1 MGGEMSAAPTA
12 LNAVKAA
19 AAGAVAWARA
29 QFSKQAHIVG
39 RLSDKAAEISS
50 RIADQVKAQKDGP
63 ALGLFRLA
71 GLQEKASR
79 AVHMAAFLLLRLVAE
94 LRKSDSQIAE
104 DLERARTEPQPEAAA
119 PRQARDEKPADRLG
133 RGGPERGGRLDDADQ
148 RAVDRLWRHVMTRPI
163 DELIAEMCGILGLG
177 PEWLREVEAEWER
190 EQAASDQPEPDPKAM
205 TARERLSY
213 SSSSRALCP
222 GPINTAVR
230 SDLGRPPRPP

>member
-1 MGGEMSAAPTA
+1 MVAEMSAAPTV
-12 LNAVKAA
+12 LNAAKAA
-19 AAGAVAWARA
+19 VAGAVAWARA

-71 GLQEKASR
+71 GLQEKASK

-104 DLERARTEPQPEAAA
+104 DLERARTEPQAEAAA

-133 RGGPERGGRLDDADQ
+133 GGARERGGRIEDADQ

-163 DELIAEMCGILGLG
+163 DELIAEMCHALGLG

-190 EQAASDQPEPDPKAM
+190 EQPASGQSEPAPKVIS
-205 TARERLSY
+205 ARERLS
-213 SSSSRALCP
+213 SSTSSRALCP

-230 SDLGRPPRPP
+230 SDPWRPPRPP